1 VDRSLRFAVREA
13 FRGLI
18 EPNRHPTCAIFLS
31 VPPDRVD
38 VNVHPAKTEVRFR
51 DDRLVFSLV
60 RRALEATLSKADI
73 VPSMRRLG
81 EGSTHKV
88 RPATTSAQL
97 FGARSSTGQSVSAS
111 EARAVMASVPQT
123 AEVPVID
130 AARSALQIHRMF
142 IVTEDA
148 EGMLIIDQHALHE
161 RVMFERLLSRIS
173 TSPLPS
179 QRLLVPEMIDAEPQ
193 SIEALMSIG
202 ELLERLGFD
211 VVQGGPSVLV
221 VHAVPSLL
229 AERRVSIGPFMTDL
243 LDRASSLLNM
253 ADEETALRDV
263 LDMMACKA
271 AIKAGESLSDI
282 ELADLLRMRETV
294 ERSSNCPHGRP
305 TTIRLTIEDLER
317 QFGRR

>member
-1 VDRSLRFAVREA
+1 
-13 FRGLI
+13 
-18 EPNRHPTCAIFLS
+18 
-31 VPPDRVD
+31 
-38 VNVHPAKTEVRFR
+38 
-51 DDRLVFSLV
+51 
-60 RRALEATLSKADI
+60 
-73 VPSMRRLG
+73 
-81 EGSTHKV
+81 
-88 RPATTSAQL
+88 
-97 FGARSSTGQSVSAS
+97 
-111 EARAVMASVPQT
+111 MASAAQT

-130 AARSALQIHRMF
+130 AARPALQIHRMF
-142 IVTEDA
+142 IVTEDP

-193 SIEALMSIG
+193 SIEALISIG
-202 ELLERLGFD
+202 DLVERLGFD

-271 AIKAGESLSDI
+271 AIKAGEALSDM

-317 QFGRR
+317 RFGRR